1 VVAVAVLM
9 ALTGVLTVVSAAP
22 PVATNVPSWAIA
34 LDVAIGLAM
43 FVVAWGLF
51 TLRLWAWI
59 VTLGVQ
65 AVNGIFAIVTVV
77 AAPRVWPAW
86 IAIGIAALVIGYLT
100 RPTVRAA
107 FVTAP
112 A

>member
-1 VVAVAVLM
+1 MVAVAVLM
-9 ALTGVLTVVSAAP
+9 ALTGVLTVVSSAP
-22 PVATNVPSWAIA
+22 PVAQNVPSWAIA
-34 LDVAIGLAM
+34 LDVVIGLAM

-65 AVNGIFAIVTVV
+65 AVNGIFALVTVI

-86 IAIGIAALVIGYLT
+86 IAIGIAAIVIGYLT
-100 RPTVRAA
+100 RPSVRAA
-107 FVTAP
+107 FATAP